1 MIAKI
6 APSASIVYQF
16 LVFLMYFY
24 NQTFITFYSHRW
36 WLSEANRSMALCE
49 RANGAVAE
57 FMAIKFLDTHRVLHI
72 ISTATTLTPSYV
84 GS

>member
-1 MIAKI
+1 
-6 APSASIVYQF
+6 
-16 LVFLMYFY
+16 
-24 NQTFITFYSHRW
+24 
-36 WLSEANRSMALCE
+36 MALCE

-84 GS
+84 QAVNQGTQHIVNQIQRHVYYTCR